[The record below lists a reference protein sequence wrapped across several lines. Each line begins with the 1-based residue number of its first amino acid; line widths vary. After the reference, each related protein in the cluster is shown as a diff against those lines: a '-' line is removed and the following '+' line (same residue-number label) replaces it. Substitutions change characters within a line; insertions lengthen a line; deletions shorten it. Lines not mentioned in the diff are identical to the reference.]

1 MDNPISSTGTDSDPT
16 QIIDNQTG
24 EVENLL
30 VDNQTGDNQTGV
42 YQSLTETGNTEN
54 QINNQDIINNSQEQI
69 NTGNTGNIDL
79 SYIS

>member
-1 MDNPISSTGTDSDPT
+1 MDNPISSTGTDSDT
-16 QIIDNQTG
+16 SQIIYNQTG